1 VVKPP
6 KISSPNGRDGCRP
19 KISMNLER
27 FQRPA
32 GPGTKL
38 RVAMMACV
46 PWKWSVILY
55 LQHSVITIP
64 SPLYYLSTELCVYQ
78 RRECVHNHSSAYQK
92 SVNLVTP
99 LILCELRRKATAITK
114 PSFFSPLKWP
124 SSNTCERCV
133 ANG

>member
-6 KISSPNGRDGCRP
+6 KMSSPKGRDGCRP

-38 RVAMMACV
+38 RVAMMAWV

-55 LQHSVITIP
+55 LQHNQDPQNRQVISHRAVSVLIT
-64 SPLYYLSTELCVYQ
+64 L
-78 RRECVHNHSSAYQK
+78 H
-92 SVNLVTP
+92 
-99 LILCELRRKATAITK
+99 ATADSQRYALRVNSGCMRLTRN
-114 PSFFSPLKWP
+114 P
-124 SSNTCERCV
+124 
-133 ANG
+133 